1 MRRLAYFSLLSV
13 FFINFTGGQL
23 FADADEPQ
31 TAPKPVATTP
41 QAPSKPFVAFTGK
54 LTKNKVRMRLQP
66 NLDGLVIK
74 ELNKDDLIVVLGES
88 DDFYA
93 VQPPQDTKGY
103 IFRTFVL
110 DNVVEGNKVNIRLEP
125 NTDAPVIAQVNQ
137 GDRVQGMVS
146 PINSKWLEIAP
157 PTSSRFYIAKEFIER
172 VGDPSMM
179 ATIAKRR
186 EEVNRLLNTA
196 YAKSQ
201 EEMQKPY
208 EEIQFDVVTGMYQ
221 KVINSYAEFSD
232 QVGRAKELLG
242 NLQDAYLRKK
252 VAYLET
258 KNQQLSAQQKEAAR
272 NAALNAQ
279 KMAQQQQQQTQANS
293 NNQTSTQPSNITM
306 ASYEVQP
313 LPKQNNWMP
322 IEQNLFDTW
331 TNQNGQVAMED
342 YYQQQRESAVILKG
356 IIEPNNTTVKNKPG
370 DYLLVNPN
378 TQLPIAYLYSTQVDL
393 HAKVGQ
399 NVVLQAAPRPN
410 HHFAFP
416 AYFVLGVN

>member
-1 MRRLAYFSLLSV
+1 MRRLAYFSLLSL
-13 FFINFTGGQL
+13 FFISFTGGQL
-23 FADADEPQ
+23 LADAEGPQ
-31 TAPKPVATTP
+31 PASKPVATAPQTP
-41 QAPSKPFVAFTGK
+41 AKPFVAFTGK

-74 ELNKDDLIVVLGES
+74 EMNKDELVVVLGENE
-88 DDFYA
+88 DFYA
-93 VQPPQDTKGY
+93 VQPPQETKGY
-103 IFRTFVL
+103 VFRTFVL
-110 DNVVEGNKVNIRLEP
+110 DNVVEGNKVNVRLEP

-157 PTSSRFYIAKEFIER
+157 PTSARFYIAKEYVER

-186 EEVNRLLNTA
+186 EEVNRLLNAA

-221 KVINSYAEFSD
+221 KVINSYAEFTD
-232 QVGRAKELLG
+232 QVGRAKELLS

-252 VAYLET
+252 VAYLES
-258 KNQQLSAQQKEAAR
+258 KNQQLTAQQKEAAR

-279 KMAQQQQQQTQANS
+279 KLAQQQQAQPIAANTQTA
-293 NNQTSTQPSNITM
+293 STQPSNITM
-306 ASYEVQP
+306 ASYEVQSQ
-313 LPKQNNWMP
+313 PKQNNWMP
-322 IEQNLFDTW
+322 IEQNLYSTW
-331 TNQNGQVAMED
+331 VNENGQLAMED
-342 YYQQQRESAVILKG
+342 YYQQQRDNAVILKG

-370 DYLLVNPN
+370 DYILVNPN
-378 TQLPIAYLYSTQVDL
+378 TQLPIAYLYSTQIDL

-399 NVVLQAAPRPN
+399 NVVLQASPRPN